1 MKTRCCG
8 NCDFWE
14 PTTVEAFGA
23 QPHDRRAAE
32 VRASQSALCTWDG
45 DEKFVDVMLRAP
57 LWAAKAVDHGH
68 LTHED
73 DGENCPAWRFVR

>member
-1 MKTRCCG
+1 MKARCCG
-8 NCDFWE
+8 NCDYWE
-14 PTTVEAFGA
+14 ATEIEIVGA
-23 QPHDRRAAE
+23 PPHVKRAAE
-32 VRASQSALCTWDG
+32 EHAAHSANCAWEG
-45 DEKFVDVMLRAP
+45 DEKLIEVMLKAP